1 MDKRD
6 KIFKGEKIN
15 LDLIKELL
23 LDFTKY
29 LDLWNRC
36 LNIST
41 KIRIYAK
48 EGDLDRLNLESEN
61 RQRLLNI
68 LKYHKEKILTKLD
81 QNDRLNEPEFLKDF
95 FQKVQR
101 AAFETS
107 SLIQTI
113 DSETLDFL
121 SLEKIKTSSTI
132 SKISKLKPYLET

>member
-1 MDKRD
+1 MDKCD

-15 LDLIKELL
+15 LELIKELL

-81 QNDRLNEPEFLKDF
+81 QNDRLSEPEFLKDF

-121 SLEKIKTSSTI
+121 SLEKIKTSNTI
-132 SKISKLKPYLET
+132 SKISKLKSYLEG

>member
-1 MDKRD
+1 
-6 KIFKGEKIN
+6 

-36 LNIST
+36 LNISV
-41 KIRIYAK
+41 KIRIHAK
-48 EGDLDRLNLESEN
+48 EGNLDQLSLESEN

-81 QNDRLNEPEFLKDF
+81 QNDRLNDPEFLKDF

-132 SKISKLKPYLET
+132 SKISKLKNYIEI

>member
-1 MDKRD
+1 M
-6 KIFKGEKIN
+6 
-15 LDLIKELL
+15 DLIKELL

-36 LNIST
+36 LNISI
-41 KIRIYAK
+41 KIRIHAK
-48 EGDLDRLNLESEN
+48 EGNLDRLNLESEN

-132 SKISKLKPYLET
+132 SKISKLKTYLEN

>member
-1 MDKRD
+1 M
-6 KIFKGEKIN
+6 
-15 LDLIKELL
+15 DLIKELL

-36 LNIST
+36 LNISV
-41 KIRIYAK
+41 KIRIHAK
-48 EGDLDRLNLESEN
+48 EGNLDQLSLESEN

-81 QNDRLNEPEFLKDF
+81 QNDRLNDPEFLKDF

-132 SKISKLKPYLET
+132 SKISKLKNYIEI